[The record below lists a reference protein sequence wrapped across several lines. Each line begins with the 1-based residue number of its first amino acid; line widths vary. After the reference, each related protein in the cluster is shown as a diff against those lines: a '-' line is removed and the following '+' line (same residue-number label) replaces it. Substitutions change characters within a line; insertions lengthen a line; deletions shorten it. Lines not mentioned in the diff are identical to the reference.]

1 MDALT
6 TEQPLLEY
14 LPVPL
19 KIWQQL
25 QVSPVAKM
33 CEYWASLP
41 CPIRQQW
48 MSLAK
53 CAPYEVPGTPTW
65 MGLEQDDR
73 VAILRV
79 MNKVRSIYV
88 ASDFT
93 HSWRVVAAMG
103 A

>member
-1 MDALT
+1 MEVTA
-6 TEQPLLEY
+6 EPLLDY
-14 LPVPL
+14 LPVPAKVWAML
-19 KIWQQL
+19 NVS
-25 QVSPVAKM
+25 QVDKM
-33 CEYWASLP
+33 IAYWASLP

-53 CAPYEVPGTPTW
+53 CAPYDIPGTPTW

-103 A
+103 K